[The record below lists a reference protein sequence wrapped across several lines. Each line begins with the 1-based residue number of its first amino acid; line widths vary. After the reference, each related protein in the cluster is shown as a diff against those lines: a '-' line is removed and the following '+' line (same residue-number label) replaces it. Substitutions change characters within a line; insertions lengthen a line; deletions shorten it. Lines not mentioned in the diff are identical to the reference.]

1 MGSSSEHLHQH
12 NPLQQHQQEKEKE
25 SQQQQQQQEH
35 QQNQQQLQHQQ
46 PLHHQNGNHGSSNSS
61 NLSNDEKRQTYNLCW
76 NEFPS
81 NLLSFFKE
89 LREQEDFV
97 DVTLACE
104 GQQLSAHK
112 VVLSA
117 SSPYFRTLLKNNPC
131 DHPIIIL
138 NEVRYCELLTLLQYM
153 YHGEVQIS
161 HDQITDFLRTAKL
174 LQIRGLAEAAAS
186 ESRSRTPPEVQR
198 DTSPPPP
205 PPPPLA
211 DVATPTPTPK
221 AESSNEADEELRPPD
236 SPQVKRIKLSGGLGA
251 PPTSSPSPHLS
262 GGPSPPSPTPPIPSL
277 PHSMANMVNMSSL
290 PALPPVGI
298 PGLSH
303 PLSLPSSITALPPVS
318 TAHPSPMHHAAAAR
332 AAALHTPTPVSAP
345 SFHSMYPGIGS
356 EDTQDTMGS
365 DRSEDRDKSRPD
377 DDDHDHESN
386 ALEKISGLANMA
398 ALKGFGGFPGPS
410 GLVGLASAA
419 LGSNSDSNPGRPRF
433 DFYRVRATDPRP
445 CHLCGKIYK
454 NAHTLRT
461 HMEDKHSNCNG
472 FRCVL
477 CGTVAKSRNS
487 LHSHMSRQ
495 HRGISTKDLP
505 LLPMPAPWDPEMA
518 AKYIQMVGGV
528 GEVVRQNYRR
538 PERERDNNSGSDNGS
553 STTTTS
559 RDREANNTPTSQE
572 NGGYF
577 LKSDIG
583 VRDLEDGMKERRPY
597 DAISRHLDLYPGP
610 KPVGASL
617 LDTYLQMMRASG
629 VDLTSS
635 AMDSLPD
642 ERKLLHPR
650 PLGGGVLDLTRPDL
664 IRGSASPRDDDH
676 GGHGSDDFSDEELG
690 SVNMDGRGPRRLGGG
705 ATVVTVTPRSPEPSD
720 NEDDAKW
727 AVQ

>member
-1 MGSSSEHLHQH
+1 MGSSSEQH
-12 NPLQQHQQEKEKE
+12 NP
-25 SQQQQQQQEH
+25 QQQQQQQQH
-35 QQNQQQLQHQQ
+35 QLQYQQQQHHHHHQHQQ
-46 PLHHQNGNHGSSNSS
+46 AQHQQE
-61 NLSNDEKRQTYNLCW
+61 DEKKQTYNLCW
-76 NEFPS
+76 NEFPT

-89 LREQEDFV
+89 LREQEEFV

-104 GQQLSAHK
+104 GQQVAAHK

-117 SSPYFRTLLKNNPC
+117 CSPYFRSLLKNNPC

-138 NEVRYCELLTLLQYM
+138 NEVRYTELVTLLQYM
-153 YHGEVQIS
+153 YHGEVQIA
-161 HDQITDFLRTAKL
+161 HDQIKDFLRTAKL
-174 LQIRGLAEAAAS
+174 LQIRGLAEAAAA
-186 ESRSRTPPEVQR
+186 ESKTRTPPESSR
-198 DTSPPPP
+198 ENGP
-205 PPPPLA
+205 A
-211 DVATPTPTPK
+211 REAPTPTPK
-221 AESSNEADEELRPPD
+221 ADSVEPEEEGRPPD
-236 SPQVKRIKLSGGLGA
+236 SPQVKRIKLSSGVGV
-251 PPTSSPSPHLS
+251 PPTSSPSPLQT
-262 GGPSPPSPTPPIPSL
+262 GGPSPPAPTPPIASL
-277 PHSMANMVNMSSL
+277 PPTMSTMASMSGL
-290 PALPPVGI
+290 PSLPPVGI
-298 PGLSH
+298 PGLPL
-303 PLSLPSSITALPPVS
+303 PLSLPSSITALPPVT
-318 TAHPSPMHHAAAAR
+318 TAHPPSIHHAR
-332 AAALHTPTPVSAP
+332 AALHTPTTVSQP
-345 SFHSMYPGIGS
+345 SFPGMYPGAGS
-356 EDTQDTMGS
+356 EDTQDTLGS
-365 DRSEDRDKSRPD
+365 DRSEDREKSRHD
-377 DDDHDHESN
+377 DDDHEHDHEST
-386 ALEKISGLANMA
+386 LEKMSGLANMA

-419 LGSNSDSNPGRPRF
+419 LGSNPDSNPDLAALHANHAEASSLADIAVSYPGRPRF

-518 AKYIQMVGGV
+518 AKYISMVGGV

-538 PERERDNNSGSDNGS
+538 PDRERESNTSGSDNA
-553 STTTTS
+553 S
-559 RDREANNTPTSQE
+559 RDREVDKTPTSQE
-572 NGGYF
+572 NGGLYF
-577 LKSDIG
+577 KGDLG
-583 VRDLEDGMKERRPY
+583 GRDPEDGMKERRPY

-629 VDLTSS
+629 MDLTSPS
-635 AMDSLPD
+635 ADNMPD
-642 ERKLLHPR
+642 DRKFLHSR
-650 PLGGGVLDLTRPDL
+650 PLGGGVLDLTRPEMT
-664 IRGSASPRDDDH
+664 RSCSPPPREDDH
-676 GGHGSDDFSDEELG
+676 GGQGSDDFSEDEHG
-690 SVNMDGRGPRRLGGG
+690 SLHLDEVRAPQKLGGG

-720 NEDDAKW
+720 TEDEAKW